1 MVNYFVPVVKKPQ
14 TIDTDPTDH
23 SLFSVFFFFSHKK
36 GALQVDLDQQ
46 EHTQLCLHRNNL

>member
-23 SLFSVFFFFSHKK
+23 SLFSVFFFPQK